1 MTSHTIYADLSLIL
15 TTHIPKN
22 ELLSQS
28 SSSQQPFNMSQ
39 AKSDQKKKHKRFCG
53 HCRNHGYKFEIRGHK
68 RNCKYKFCSC
78 QKCKI
83 QEYANMLSV
92 DERKC
97 QREQEGF
104 KNVQKIDKI
113 KDDDEKI
120 FGDFGEIGNKKLE
133 FHDKLMFETKTEL
146 KNVYEFQDD
155 DDCDGQLPP
164 FESVKKSTQKSEIGR
179 NSDELDELT
188 SFCENLSGDWM
199 SCDFSFLFD
208 NDFF

>member
-1 MTSHTIYADLSLIL
+1 
-15 TTHIPKN
+15 
-22 ELLSQS
+22 
-28 SSSQQPFNMSQ
+28 MSQ
-39 AKSDQKKKHKRFCG
+39 AKSDQKQKHKRFCG

-113 KDDDEKI
+113 KDDDEKF
-120 FGDFGEIGNKKLE
+120 FGNFGAIGNKKLE
-133 FHDKLMFETKTEL
+133 FDDNLMSETKSEL

-155 DDCDGQLPP
+155 DDCDEQLPP
-164 FESVKKSTQKSEIGR
+164 FQSVKKSTQKSEIGR

-188 SFCENLSGDWM
+188 SFCKNLSDDWM
-199 SCDFSFLFD
+199 SCDFSFSFD